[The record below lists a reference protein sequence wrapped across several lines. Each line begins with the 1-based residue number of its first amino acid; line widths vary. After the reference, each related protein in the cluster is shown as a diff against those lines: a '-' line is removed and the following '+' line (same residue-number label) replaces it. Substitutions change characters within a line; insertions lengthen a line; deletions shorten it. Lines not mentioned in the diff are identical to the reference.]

1 MTPAA
6 LTIAGSEPSGGAG
19 LQADLKTF
27 HALGVYGMS
36 AVTLLTVQNTVGV
49 TDVCTLDPAFVTA
62 QIDSVISDIPPAC
75 AKTGA
80 LGSRAII
87 EAVAERAAGFA
98 FPLVV
103 DPVMISKHGHA
114 LLDAD
119 AADAIRDRLLPC
131 AALATPNLHEGAAL
145 LGRDAIRPEQME
157 DAARALLDLGPGAV
171 LLKGGAG
178 ARALDVLATRDGV
191 VRLEGTLIESTS
203 THGSGCALSAACCA
217 LLAQGETIDDAAS
230 RAKRWVE
237 RAIRRAPGLGAGRGP
252 LQRIAPAPA
261 PAGYLR
267 VDAVTL
273 AVRDMAQ
280 SVAFYEALG
289 LRIDYGGAEA
299 PFTTLKDG
307 AATINLLR
315 DERRDAS
322 AFWGRF
328 ILHHENV
335 DAAHERAVRAGL
347 SPREA
352 PHDAPWGERCFHL
365 VDPDGHEL
373 AIATPLARDPH

>member
-1 MTPAA
+1 MTPVA
-6 LTIAGSEPSGGAG
+6 LTIAGSDPSGGAG

-49 TDVCTLDPAFVTA
+49 SEVRTLDPAFVLA
-62 QIDSVISDIPPAC
+62 QIDAAVGDIPPAC

-87 EAVAERAAGFA
+87 EAVAERAGSFD

-103 DPVMISKHGHA
+103 DPVMVSKHGHA
-114 LLDAD
+114 LVDDDAG
-119 AADAIRDRLLPC
+119 AALRDRLLPQ
-131 AALATPNLHEGAAL
+131 AALVTPNLHEGAAL
-145 LGRDAIRPEQME
+145 LGRAAIAPGEME
-157 DAARALLDLGPGAV
+157 DAARDLLDLGPGAV
-171 LLKGGAG
+171 LLKGGAAAG
-178 ARALDVLATRDGV
+178 ALDVLATRAGV
-191 VRLEGTLIESTS
+191 TRLEGTPVESTS

-217 LLAQGETIDDAAS
+217 QIAQGAAMEDAAP

-252 LQRIAPAPA
+252 LDLLAPAPT

-273 AVRDMAQ
+273 AVRDMAR

-289 LRIDYGGAEA
+289 LRIDFGGAGEA
-299 PFTTLKDG
+299 FTTLKDG
-307 AATINLLR
+307 GATVNLLL
-315 DERRDAS
+315 DERRDPA
-322 AFWGRF
+322 AFWGRY
-328 ILHHENV
+328 ILHHEDV
-335 DAAHERAVRAGL
+335 DCAHERAVRAGL

-352 PHDAPWGERCFHL
+352 PFDAPWGERCFHI

-373 AIATPLARDPH
+373 AIATPRIAQ